1 MHTLVTFIIY
11 YFFQECQDISGN
23 PYYLDQDQID
33 ELTMEIE
40 ELKVFSTEVRKI
52 LSDRRRGDRTATA
65 ESPGHQQQGHYQ
77 QGGAAYEGHN

>member
-1 MHTLVTFIIY
+1 MTF
-11 YFFQECQDISGN
+11 FFIQECQDISGN

-52 LSDRRRGDRTATA
+52 LSDRRRGERSGGGATA
-65 ESPGHQQQGHYQ
+65 ESPTGHHQR
-77 QGGAAYEGHN
+77 GASAYEG

>member
-1 MHTLVTFIIY
+1 MLV
-11 YFFQECQDISGN
+11 QEVQDVSGN

-52 LSDRRRGDRTATA
+52 LTDRTSSSGSRTGASSSSRRHGSERDGGRHHEGSA
-65 ESPGHQQQGHYQ
+65 PMAMMEHY
-77 QGGAAYEGHN
+77 